1 MSHDQHA
8 LNPRQ
13 REAVLHG
20 DGPLLILA
28 GAGTGKTRTLAYRI
42 AYLVE
47 RGVAPGTILAVA
59 FTNKSADELKERVK
73 KLIRKGAK
81 APSVSTFHSFC
92 VRVLR
97 SEIEHLGYKRNFTI
111 YDTADQLSALKEA
124 LREVRM
130 VGRADADAK
139 RVLAAIS
146 RAKNEGR
153 EPDPGDGTDPYAI
166 LAAEAAPRYASA
178 LKAYNAVDFDDLLV
192 FTLKLFREYPEVL
205 ARWRERCRHVLVD
218 EFQDTNAV
226 QYQLVS
232 LLAGPGGNLTV
243 VGDDDQSIYG
253 WRGALPGNILDFTQD
268 WPTAK
273 VITLDQNYRST
284 GHILAAANT
293 VIRKNSARREKNLWS
308 DLGEGVPVTVL
319 ACKDSEDEANAVVE
333 RIIGLVASD
342 KAKAADCAVI
352 FRTNAQSRP
361 FEDVLRRHRLR
372 YVIIGGMR
380 FYDRKEVRDLVAY
393 LQAIHNPLDEIALL
407 RIVNYPARG
416 VGNETIHR
424 LQAASLAEKRPLAEV
439 MANATGVSGVGER
452 QARALGEFLKFL
464 GQMRERFHAGHI
476 AAPTEELVRIIGLED
491 AARHSV
497 KDPIAAERKAENV
510 REVVAAL
517 ANFEKAEPEAGL
529 GDYLAGVNLS
539 GRDEESDDFSG
550 DSVTLLTMHGAKG
563 LEYPHVFLTGLEE
576 GLLPH
581 RRSEFEVGGLEEERR
596 LAYVGMT
603 RARRSL
609 TITYAAAR
617 TKYAK
622 QEKAAPSRF
631 LEELP
636 EQGVRHEDRRDP
648 RQDYDDAGGHMTP
661 QDFFSRMKRL

>member
-1 MSHDQHA
+1 MSHDPHA

-97 SEIEHLGYKRNFTI
+97 NEIEHLGYKRNFTI

-130 VGRADADAK
+130 IGRGDVDAK

-192 FTLKLFREYPEVL
+192 FTLKLFREFPEVL
-205 ARWRERCRHVLVD
+205 ERWRERCRHVLVD

-226 QYQLVS
+226 QYRLVS

-253 WRGALPGNILDFTQD
+253 WRGALPGNILDFTRD

-293 VIRKNSARREKNLWS
+293 VIRKNSSRREKNLWS

-342 KAKAADCAVI
+342 KARAADCAVI
-352 FRTNAQSRP
+352 FRTNAQSRS
-361 FEDVLRRHRLR
+361 FEDVLRRHRMR
-372 YVIIGGMR
+372 YVVIGGMR
-380 FYDRKEVRDLVAY
+380 FYDRKEVRDLIAY

-407 RIVNYPARG
+407 RVVNYPARG

-424 LQAASLAEKRPLAEV
+424 LQEASLGRE
-439 MANATGVSGVGER
+439 ATARRSHGGRGER
-452 QARALGEFLKFL
+452 PRGRRAPGARARGVP
-464 GQMRERFHAGHI
+464 GPSRA
-476 AAPTEELVRIIGLED
+476 D
-491 AARHSV
+491 ARAFPR
-497 KDPIAAERKAENV
+497 R
-510 REVVAAL
+510 
-517 ANFEKAEPEAGL
+517 
-529 GDYLAGVNLS
+529 
-539 GRDEESDDFSG
+539 
-550 DSVTLLTMHGAKG
+550 
-563 LEYPHVFLTGLEE
+563 
-576 GLLPH
+576 PH
-581 RRSEFEVGGLEEERR
+581 RRADRGAGADHRPRGRRPPFGEGPGRRRAQGRERPRGGRGARELRAGRTRGRPRR
-596 LAYVGMT
+596 LPRRREPFRSRRGVRGFFRRQRDPAHD
-603 RARRSL
+603 ARRQGAGVPARLSRPGSRRGCCR
-609 TITYAAAR
+609 TGARSSRSAA
-617 TKYAK
+617 
-622 QEKAAPSRF
+622 SRRSGAW
-631 LEELP
+631 P
-636 EQGVRHEDRRDP
+636 TS
-648 RQDYDDAGGHMTP
+648 A
-661 QDFFSRMKRL
+661 

>member
-1 MSHDQHA
+1 MSQDPHA

-73 KLIRKGAK
+73 KLLRKGAK

-124 LREVRM
+124 LREVRL
-130 VGRADADAK
+130 VGRGDADAK

-192 FTLKLFREYPEVL
+192 FTLKLFREFPEVL
-205 ARWRERCRHVLVD
+205 ERWRERCRHVLVD

-253 WRGALPGNILDFTQD
+253 WRGALPGNILDFTQRLAD
-268 WPTAK
+268 GEGDHP
-273 VITLDQNYRST
+273 RSELPLHRPHPRGGEHRHPQELRAAREEPLERPRRGGA
-284 GHILAAANT
+284 GHGAGLQGLRGRGERGRRAHH
-293 VIRKNSARREKNLWS
+293 RPGRLRQGQARRLRR
-308 DLGEGVPVTVL
+308 DLPHQ
-319 ACKDSEDEANAVVE
+319 
-333 RIIGLVASD
+333 RPVASVRGR
-342 KAKAADCAVI
+342 AAPPPDA
-352 FRTNAQSRP
+352 
-361 FEDVLRRHRLR
+361 LRRHR
-372 YVIIGGMR
+372 
-380 FYDRKEVRDLVAY
+380 RD
-393 LQAIHNPLDEIALL
+393 ALL
-407 RIVNYPARG
+407 RPQGGARPGRLPAGDPQPARRDRPAAGRQLPGARGRQRNHPPPPGGEPRRKAAARRSHGERRGRPRGRRAPGARARG
-416 VGNETIHR
+416 VPAVSR
-424 LQAASLAEKRPLAEV
+424 RRCASASAP
-439 MANATGVSGVGER
+439 ATS
-452 QARALGEFLKFL
+452 
-464 GQMRERFHAGHI
+464 
-476 AAPTEELVRIIGLED
+476 
-491 AARHSV
+491 
-497 KDPIAAERKAENV
+497 
-510 REVVAAL
+510 
-517 ANFEKAEPEAGL
+517 
-529 GDYLAGVNLS
+529 
-539 GRDEESDDFSG
+539 
-550 DSVTLLTMHGAKG
+550 
-563 LEYPHVFLTGLEE
+563 
-576 GLLPH
+576 
-581 RRSEFEVGGLEEERR
+581 
-596 LAYVGMT
+596 
-603 RARRSL
+603 
-609 TITYAAAR
+609 
-617 TKYAK
+617 
-622 QEKAAPSRF
+622 PSR
-631 LEELP
+631 
-636 EQGVRHEDRRDP
+636 P
-648 RQDYDDAGGHMTP
+648 RSWCGSSASRTP
-661 QDFFSRMKRL
+661 RATR